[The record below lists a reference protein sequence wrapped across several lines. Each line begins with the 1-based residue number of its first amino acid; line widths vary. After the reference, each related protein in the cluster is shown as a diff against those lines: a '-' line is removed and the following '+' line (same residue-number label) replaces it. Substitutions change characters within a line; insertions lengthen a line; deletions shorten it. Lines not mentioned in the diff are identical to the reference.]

1 MNIRVIEIDN
11 VESARKV
18 IALTG
23 ADPYSVSIM
32 APKALFRALLIESAD
47 NRAAALLKQEMLA
60 MGAEAAVSEKVSRFD
75 KGFSKVLLMGTLKN
89 YRLLSKKLST
99 QPFGL
104 KNIAKEI
111 ETALSAYE
119 NEIFAVKA
127 GRFNIRL
134 GKKAL
139 VMGILNV
146 TPDSFSD
153 GGKYDSTERAV
164 NRAHEMEQEGA
175 DVIDVGGESTRPGA
189 KTVTEKEEISRVLP
203 VIKKLVRKIKIPIS
217 IDTYKP
223 VVAKAALDEGASIIN
238 DITALRYGGKTMAQA
253 AARHGAAV
261 ILMHM
266 LGTPRT
272 MQRSPRYDDV
282 IADISG
288 FLKERIV
295 FAEASGIKRGQIFID
310 PGIGFGKTVEHNLEI
325 LKRLKEFKGLGAP
338 IVIGLSRKYFIG
350 QTLGGIAAQERL
362 AGSLAGNFWAAF
374 NGANILRVHD
384 VKENV
389 QALKILKAIKG

>member
-1 MNIRVIEIDN
+1 
-11 VESARKV
+11 
-18 IALTG
+18 
-23 ADPYSVSIM
+23 
-32 APKALFRALLIESAD
+32 
-47 NRAAALLKQEMLA
+47 
-60 MGAEAAVSEKVSRFD
+60 
-75 KGFSKVLLMGTLKN
+75 
-89 YRLLSKKLST
+89 
-99 QPFGL
+99 
-104 KNIAKEI
+104 
-111 ETALSAYE
+111 
-119 NEIFAVKA
+119 
-127 GRFNIRL
+127 
-134 GKKAL
+134 
-139 VMGILNV
+139 
-146 TPDSFSD
+146 
-153 GGKYDSTERAV
+153 
-164 NRAHEMEQEGA
+164 
-175 DVIDVGGESTRPGA
+175 
-189 KTVTEKEEISRVLP
+189 
-203 VIKKLVRKIKIPIS
+203 
-217 IDTYKP
+217 
-223 VVAKAALDEGASIIN
+223 
-238 DITALRYGGKTMAQA
+238 MAQA

-261 ILMHM
+261 ILIHM